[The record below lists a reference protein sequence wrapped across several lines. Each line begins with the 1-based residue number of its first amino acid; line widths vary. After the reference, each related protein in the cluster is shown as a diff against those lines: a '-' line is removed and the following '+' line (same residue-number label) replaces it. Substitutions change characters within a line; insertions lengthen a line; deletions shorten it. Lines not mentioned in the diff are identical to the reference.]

1 MKTNTMTIL
10 EQTGML
16 FKHPKVLDNI
26 RNKQDKMLES
36 YSKPEMP
43 ADILNK
49 LTDYFIGCGFDQ
61 QLIDGLK
68 G

>member
-1 MKTNTMTIL
+1 MTIL

-49 LTDYFIGCGFDQ
+49 LTDYFIG
-61 QLIDGLK
+61 
-68 G
+68 